1 MRTSEG
7 VEWALHCCLTLVWVG
22 GAEAA
27 PEPVPSARLAAMFE
41 LSPTYLNKVL
51 QRLTRAGLLTS
62 VSGPRGGVR
71 LARAPERI
79 TVMDVVAAVEGP
91 DPLFACAEI
100 RQRGASAVGAGPREF
115 ARPCGV
121 AGAMRRAELAWR
133 RELSA
138 QTVADLAA
146 AASAAS
152 VSRVRANHARLAGR
166 SG

>member
-22 GAEAA
+22 GA
-27 PEPVPSARLAAMFE
+27 EPVPSARLAAMFE

-51 QRLTRAGLLTS
+51 QRLTRAGVLTS

-71 LARAPERI
+71 LAREPERI
-79 TVMDVVAAVEGP
+79 SLMDVVAAVEGP

-100 RQRGASAVGAGPREF
+100 RQRGVSATGASAREF

-121 AGAMRRAELAWR
+121 STAMRRAELAWR
-133 RELSA
+133 RELSG
-138 QTVADLAA
+138 QSVADLAA
-146 AASAAS
+146 ATPAASAA
-152 VSRVRANHARLAGR
+152 RVRANYARLAGTADAT
-166 SG
+166 G

>member
-7 VEWALHCCLTLVWVG
+7 VEWGLHCCLTLVWVG
-22 GAEAA
+22 GAD
-27 PEPVPSARLAAMFE
+27 PVPSARLAAMFE

-62 VSGPRGGVR
+62 APGPRGGVR
-71 LARAPERI
+71 LAREPERI

-91 DPLFACAEI
+91 DPLFTCAEI
-100 RQRGASAVGAGPREF
+100 RQRGAGAEGAAAREF

-121 AGAMRRAELAWR
+121 STVMRRAELAWR

-146 AASAAS
+146 GTPAAS
-152 VSRVRANHARLAGR
+152 VARVRANYGRLAG
-166 SG
+166 SSA